1 MSGILDDD
9 DFTLED
15 EWVEISDN
23 HGHTASLRHLATI
36 RFGEKTYSVLSA
48 LRGDGDQLALML
60 VREEQTV
67 DGASEYVLVGDE
79 QEAEQV
85 VERFVSHIVTEHLL
99 GALSE
104 GAQEDDVEAC
114 GCRHRAG
121 EFCYCDDPQYLQ

>member
-1 MSGILDDD
+1 MSDIFDDD

-15 EWVEISDN
+15 DWVEISDS

-85 VERFVSHIVTEHLL
+85 VERFVSRIVTEHLL
-99 GALSE
+99 EALSE
-104 GAQEDDVEAC
+104 GLQEDDVEAC

>member
-1 MSGILDDD
+1 MSGILDDE

-15 EWVEISDN
+15 EWVEISDTK
-23 HGHTASLRHLATI
+23 GHTASLRHVATI
-36 RFGEKTYSVLSA
+36 RFGERTYSVLSA
-48 LRGDGDQLALML
+48 MREDDQLALML

-99 GALSE
+99 DAITE
-104 GAQEDDVEAC
+104 GDQEDEVEAC